1 MEKRNYYVDG
11 TSVRE
16 LNAAPKRVPRRDPR
30 VIERERKQKNRR
42 NAVRRNRERELSMNF
57 GFVAFLSICVILCAA
72 ACVILVKAQSSA
84 TQNLKNITALESR
97 VTDLK
102 TSNDEMEKRLHTSI
116 DLNEIK
122 DIAINQLGMKY
133 ASEDQI
139 VYYHVEKT
147 NYMDQY
153 GDIPEN

>member
-16 LNAAPKRVPRRDPR
+16 LNAAPKRVPTRDPR

-42 NAVRRNRERELSMNF
+42 NAVRRNRERALSMNF
-57 GFVAFLSICVILCAA
+57 GFVTFLSICVILCAA
-72 ACVILVKAQSSA
+72 ACVSLVRAQSSA
-84 TQNLKNITALESR
+84 TQNLKTITALESQ
-97 VTDLK
+97 VTDLR
-102 TSNDEMEKRLHTSI
+102 TSKDETEKRLNTSV

-122 DIAINQLGMKY
+122 DIAMNQLGMKY

-139 VYYHVEKT
+139 VYYHVDKT

>member
-16 LNAAPKRVPRRDPR
+16 LNAAPKRVPTRDPR

-42 NAVRRNRERELSMNF
+42 NAVRRNRERALSMNF
-57 GFVAFLSICVILCAA
+57 GFVTFLSICVILCAA
-72 ACVILVKAQSSA
+72 ACVSLVRAQSSA
-84 TQNLKNITALESR
+84 TQNLKTITALESQ
-97 VTDLK
+97 VTDLR
-102 TSNDEMEKRLHTSI
+102 TSNDETEKRLNTSV

-122 DIAINQLGMKY
+122 DIAMNQLGMKY

-139 VYYHVEKT
+139 VYYHVDKT